1 MSNSQQKGL
10 HEYYRLMKSCFAE
23 YYRVLKPGRWMTVVF
38 SNTQAAVWNGIR
50 TALQEAG
57 FVIANVS
64 ALNKIQGSFNAV
76 SNATSV
82 KQDLVITA
90 YKPNGGLEAR
100 FIKAGGQVDSVW
112 DFVRTHLGY
121 LPSVKMKGGELEFIQ
136 ERDPRIIFDRMVAWF
151 VKHDFVVPLS
161 SQEFQAG
168 LRACLRSFE

>member
-1 MSNSQQKGL
+1 MSDSQQKGL

-50 TALQEAG
+50 TALARGGVRYCQRFCAQ
-57 FVIANVS
+57 
-64 ALNKIQGSFNAV
+64 QGSGQLSMRYQMLHL
-76 SNATSV
+76 SNRI
-82 KQDLVITA
+82 LVITA

-100 FIKAGGQVDSVW
+100 FSSAGWQVDSVW

-151 VKHDFVVPLS
+151 VGHN
-161 SQEFQAG
+161 SQCH
-168 LRACLRSFE
+168 CLVRNFRLA